1 MANIDLSQWT
11 ESVPVQI
18 AANQEQGFVDIIIG
32 QDDIFMSIN
41 HANDLYKKL
50 KEYFGE
56 TK

>member
-18 AANQEQGFVDIIIG
+18 AVNQEQGFVDIIIG
-32 QDDIFMSIN
+32 QDDIFMRID
-41 HANDLYKKL
+41 HAKDLYRKL

>member
-18 AANQEQGFVDIIIG
+18 AVNQEQGFVDIIIG
-32 QDDIFMSIN
+32 QDDIFMGID
-41 HANDLYKKL
+41 HAKGLYKKL

>member
-18 AANQEQGFVDIIIG
+18 AVNQEQGFVDIIIG
-32 QDDIFMSIN
+32 QDDIFMSID
-41 HANDLYKKL
+41 HAKGLYKKL

-56 TK
+56 AK

>member
-18 AANQEQGFVDIIIG
+18 AVNQEQGFADIIID
-32 QDDIFMSIN
+32 QDDIFMSID
-41 HANDLYKKL
+41 HAKSLYKKL

>member
-18 AANQEQGFVDIIIG
+18 AVNQEQGFVDIIIG
-32 QDDIFMSIN
+32 QDDIFMSIDS
-41 HANDLYKKL
+41 AKDLYRKL

>member
-18 AANQEQGFVDIIIG
+18 AVNQEQGFVDIIIG
-32 QDDIFMSIN
+32 QDDIFISIE

-56 TK
+56 MK

>member
-18 AANQEQGFVDIIIG
+18 AVNQEQGFVDIIIG
-32 QDDIFMSIN
+32 QDDIFMSID
-41 HANDLYKKL
+41 HAKDLYKKL
-50 KEYFGE
+50 KEFFGE

>member
-18 AANQEQGFVDIIIG
+18 AVNQEQGFVDIIVG
-32 QDDIFMSIN
+32 QDDIFMSID
-41 HANDLYKKL
+41 HAQDLYKKL

>member
-18 AANQEQGFVDIIIG
+18 AVNQEQGFVDIIIG
-32 QDDIFMSIN
+32 QDDIFMSID
-41 HANDLYKKL
+41 HANGLYKKL

>member
-18 AANQEQGFVDIIIG
+18 AVNQEQGFVDIIIG
-32 QDDIFMSIN
+32 QDDIFMRID

-56 TK
+56 AK